1 MKKREWRSQEHKQ
14 ELQLLEQVL
23 PAQLPVEQL
32 VLQLPVEQPELR
44 LPEALL
50 ALGEPQLL
58 EQQQVLLQLVLPA
71 QLILNLNR

>member
-1 MKKREWRSQEHKQ
+1 
-14 ELQLLEQVL
+14 V
-23 PAQLPVEQL
+23 QLPVEQL
-32 VLQLPVEQPELR
+32 VLPLSAEQPELR

>member
-1 MKKREWRSQEHKQ
+1 MKKRERRSQEQKQ

-23 PAQLPVEQL
+23 PVQLPVEQL
-32 VLQLPVEQPELR
+32 VLPLSAEQPELR

-50 ALGEPQLL
+50 AQGEPQLL
-58 EQQQVLLQLVLPA
+58 EQQQVLLQLELLA